1 MMAAGSAPTP
11 PAATVLASPSQ
22 SGAVALGT
30 GPTRINLRVAA
41 PAAPPPAAPPASG
54 QASASL
60 APLSARLQA
69 LPSERRIYVVI
80 ADLSAATT
88 PEALYR
94 VYLDLPEGTPDD
106 PVNSHYLGS
115 FNFFDASAGGHQ
127 GDHQGASKPF
137 SFDATNVIANL
148 EARGALKQE
157 HSVAIVPSGQ
167 PSEDAARGRQHLDR
181 GAVTALAP
189 A

>member
-1 MMAAGSAPTP
+1 MMAAASAPTP
-11 PAATVLASPSQ
+11 PAATVLASPAQ
-22 SGAVALGT
+22 SGPVALGT
-30 GPTRINLRVAA
+30 GPTRINLRVTA
-41 PAAPPPAAPPASG
+41 PAAPPPAAPPTGG

-60 APLSARLQA
+60 APLGARLQA

-115 FNFFDASAGGHQ
+115 FNFFDAGAGGGGHQ
-127 GDHQGASKPF
+127 DDHQGASKPF
-137 SFDATNVIANL
+137 SFDATNVITNL

-167 PSEDAARGRQHLDR
+167 PSEDAKPVVGSISIVEQ
-181 GAVTALAP
+181 
-189 A
+189 